1 MWFRTTWRE
10 VSAGHRKRFY
20 LLLCV
25 AAVSITDLVVSLI
38 LQIPSYLSNMF
49 RPVVFMIFSVQA
61 RSNLYFIILLL
72 KDSSVVILST
82 FVYVAFFGF
91 TGFYIFKTT
100 MEGFIYF
107 RTPSMGLYNMF
118 ICLTTANFPDV
129 MLPAYNENRFYCLF
143 FIGYLMFGL
152 YFLQN
157 LILAM
162 IFDNYKKRV

>member
-1 MWFRTTWRE
+1 
-10 VSAGHRKRFY
+10 
-20 LLLCV
+20 
-25 AAVSITDLVVSLI
+25 
-38 LQIPSYLSNMF
+38 
-49 RPVVFMIFSVQA
+49 
-61 RSNLYFIILLL
+61 
-72 KDSSVVILST
+72 
-82 FVYVAFFGF
+82 
-91 TGFYIFKTT
+91 

-162 IFDNYKKRV
+162 IFDNYKKRVYEKEESKVD